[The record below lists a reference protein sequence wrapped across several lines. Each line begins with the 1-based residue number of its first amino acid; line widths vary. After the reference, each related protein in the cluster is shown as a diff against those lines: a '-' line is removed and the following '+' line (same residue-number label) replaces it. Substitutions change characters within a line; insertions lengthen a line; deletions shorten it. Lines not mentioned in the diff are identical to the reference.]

1 MITTRTLR
9 NFFSC
14 DTLFSDM
21 SVKKIILILL
31 GILAVLAVVVFI
43 LVKFFFGGFRA
54 TTLTYW
60 GLWEPEIVY
69 TTVIADYQKLHPN
82 VTINYK
88 KQSQI
93 QYRDRLSVAL
103 KGEAPPD
110 VFRFHNTWLPMFRAS
125 LSPVPSNVYD
135 AASFRSLF
143 YPVAQKDLF
152 TGSNFY
158 GIPLEIDTLALFINE
173 DIFTQAGL
181 AVPTSWPQEFL
192 DTARKLTVKT
202 NGRIERAGAALG
214 NAGNVTH
221 WEDVLALLMLQ
232 SGVDL
237 KNPTGT
243 LAEEA
248 LNYYVGF
255 QNLDQV
261 WDETM
266 DESKLAFAKGNLA
279 MCFGYSWDYFDIKAI
294 NPNINIKVAPVP
306 QLPDKTVNYASYWV
320 EGVAKNSP
328 NQTVAWDFLKF
339 ISSKEEMAKLYE
351 AAAKYRGFGEP
362 YGRTDMA
369 DLLSSDPVVG
379 VFVNQAKT
387 AESWYLA
394 SLTWDGPTGI
404 NTKLA
409 NYFADAVNTAKTGN
423 DAKSA
428 LETLSLGINQVL
440 STYGLVTPL
449 DKK

>member
-1 MITTRTLR
+1 MATNRILRILFRYVTL
-9 NFFSC
+9 S
-14 DTLFSDM
+14 LVM
-21 SVKKIILILL
+21 SVKKTIFILL
-31 GILAVLAVVVFI
+31 GILAVLVAVVFI
-43 LVKFFFGGFRA
+43 LVKFFFGGFGS

-103 KGEAPPD
+103 KGETPPD
-110 VFRFHNTWLPMFRAS
+110 VFRFHNTWLPMLKTN
-125 LSPVPSNVYD
+125 LSTVPNNIYD
-135 AASFRSLF
+135 PASFRSIF

-152 TGSNFY
+152 AGNNFY
-158 GIPLEIDTLALFINE
+158 GIPLEIDTLALYINE

-181 AVPTSWPQEFL
+181 RVPQAWPQEFL
-192 DTARKLTVKT
+192 DTAQRLTVRT

-221 WEDVLALLMLQ
+221 WEDILALIMLQ

-255 QNLDQV
+255 QNIDQI

-279 MCFGYSWDYFDIKAI
+279 MYFGYSWDYFDIKDI
-294 NPNINIKVAPVP
+294 SPNLNFKVAPVP

-339 ISSKEEMAKLYE
+339 VSSKEEIAKLYE
-351 AAAKYRGFGEP
+351 AAAKHRGFGEP

-379 VFVNQAKT
+379 VFIDQAKT
-387 AESWYLA
+387 AQSWYLA
-394 SLTWDGPTGI
+394 SLTWDGPTGL

-428 LETLSLGINQVL
+428 LDTLSLGVNQVL
-440 STYGLVTPL
+440 ATYGLATPL
-449 DKK
+449 PIK

>member
-1 MITTRTLR
+1 M
-9 NFFSC
+9 
-14 DTLFSDM
+14 
-21 SVKKIILILL
+21 
-31 GILAVLAVVVFI
+31 GI
-43 LVKFFFGGFRA
+43 VKFFFGGFGS

-93 QYRDRLSVAL
+93 QYRDRLSAAL
-103 KGEAPPD
+103 KSATPPD
-110 VFRFHNTWLPMFRAS
+110 IFRFHNSWLPMLRAS
-125 LSPVPSNVYD
+125 VSPVPNNVYD
-135 AASFRSLF
+135 AASFRSIF
-143 YPVAQKDLF
+143 YPVAQKDLIA
-152 TGSNFY
+152 GNNIY
-158 GIPLEIDTLALFINE
+158 GIPLEIDTLALYINE
-173 DIFTQAGL
+173 DIFTQAG
-181 AVPTSWPQEFL
+181 AQVPTSWPQEFL
-192 DTARKLTVKT
+192 DTARRLTVRT
-202 NGRIERAGAALG
+202 DGRIERAGAALG

-221 WEDVLALLMLQ
+221 WPDILALLMLQ

-255 QNLDQV
+255 QNLDQI

-279 MCFGYSWDYFDIKAI
+279 MYFGYSWDYFDIKAI
-294 NPNINIKVAPVP
+294 SPDLNFKIAPVP

-320 EGVAKNSP
+320 EGVAKNSS
-328 NQTVAWDFLKF
+328 NQSAAWDFLKF
-339 ISSKEEMAKLYE
+339 ISSKEELAKLYE
-351 AAAKYRGFGEP
+351 AEAKYRGFGEP

-369 DLLSSDPVVG
+369 NLLASDPTVS
-379 VFVNQAKT
+379 VFINQAKT
-387 AESWYLA
+387 AQSWYLA
-394 SLTWDGPTGI
+394 SLTWDGDTGL

-409 NYFADAVNTAKTGN
+409 NYFADAINTLKTN
-423 DAKSA
+423 SDTKSA
-428 LETLSLGINQVL
+428 LATLSLGINQVL
-440 STYGLVTPL
+440 ATYGLVTPL
-449 DKK
+449 PIK